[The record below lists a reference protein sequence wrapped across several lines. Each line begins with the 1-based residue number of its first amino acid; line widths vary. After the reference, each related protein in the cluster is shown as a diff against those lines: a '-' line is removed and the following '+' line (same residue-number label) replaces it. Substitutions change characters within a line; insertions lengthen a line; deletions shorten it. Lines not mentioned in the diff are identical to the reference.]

1 MLNST
6 GRILRRLDLPVLKAV
21 LLLALALLPAAAF
34 AQGAASGQGTLRT
47 ETYKPAIWVDPDGCE
62 HWVFD
67 DGLQG
72 YMTPHLTRQGKPVC
86 RDRAPQT
93 PDNKTACAVLN
104 SDQLFRSGRARVSA
118 ANRNRLIAFFR
129 KADARAFIIAGHTD
143 SRGSERRNMALS
155 LRRAQAVAEIAREAG
170 VEVFDIQ
177 AYGETRPKADN
188 RTAAGRAANRRVEV
202 ICMH

>member
-1 MLNST
+1 MLNWT
-6 GRILRRLDLPVLKAV
+6 GRIFRQPDLSVLLAV
-21 LLLALALLPAAAF
+21 LVLALALMPAAVV
-34 AQGAASGQGTLRT
+34 AQGGPSGQGALRT

-72 YMTPHLTRQGKPVC
+72 YMTPHLTRDGKPVC

-93 PDNKTACAVLN
+93 PETRTACAVLN
-104 SDQLFRSGRARVSA
+104 ADQLFRSGRARVSA
-118 ANRNRLIAFFR
+118 GNRNRLIAFFR
-129 KADARAFIIAGHTD
+129 KSDAKAFIIAGHTD
-143 SRGSERRNMALS
+143 NRGSQRRNMALS
-155 LRRAQAVAEIAREAG
+155 LRRAKAVAEIARQAG
-170 VEVFDIQ
+170 VEVFDVQ